1 MHLIAPTIL
10 FMLNLID
17 GLLTIV
23 WVRAGVATEANHLM
37 GGLLDIGDLPF
48 LAFKIAMGTFAA
60 VVFYCGGDRPLAK
73 YGLALA
79 LAIYISLM
87 GIHIVT
93 GLTVMGY
100 VSSSE
105 LHEWIRLPG
114 DICALI
120 T

>member
-1 MHLIAPTIL
+1 MHLFAPTLL

-17 GLLTIV
+17 GLLTVI
-23 WVRAGVATEANHLM
+23 WVRAGVATEANNLM
-37 GGLLDIGDLPF
+37 GNLLDIGDLPF
-48 LAFKIAMGTFAA
+48 LAVKIAMGAFTAI
-60 VVFYCGGDRPLAK
+60 VLYCGGSRPLAK
-73 YGLALA
+73 YGMAIA

-100 VSSSE
+100 ISTSE
-105 LHEWIRLPG
+105 LHEWIKLPG